1 MIEWA
6 VESLNIEGHYIFV
19 VQKKYLKPL
28 EPVLKKLVR
37 SCVIIPIDYI
47 TEGTTATVLL
57 ARNHIDNDTPLLT
70 VNCDQY
76 LEWCPKEFI
85 RNVKS
90 YDGGVLTYTMTRPD
104 GSFCVLDDEGYVTRV
119 AEKEVISNIG
129 TIGIYYFGKGKDF
142 VKYAEQMIKKN
153 IRVNNEFYILPVYNE
168 MIGDGKKIVIHHLR
182 PDQKVWRIGVMD
194 EYKKFIKEHK

>member
-1 MIEWA
+1 
-6 VESLNIEGHYIFV
+6 V
-19 VQKKYLKPL
+19 VQRKYWA
-28 EPVLKKLVR
+28 EIGIVLSKLLPRFEVL
-37 SCVIIPIDYI
+37 PIDYI
-47 TEGTTATVLL
+47 TEGATASVLIAKGL
-57 ARNHIDNDTPLLT
+57 IDNDTPLLT

-76 LEWCPKEFI
+76 LEWCPKEFM
-85 RNVKS
+85 RVVKG

-104 GSFCVLDDEGYVTRV
+104 GSFCVLDEEGYVIKV

-142 VKYAEQMIKKN
+142 VKYAEQMIEKN

-168 MIGDGKKIVIHHLR
+168 MIADGKKIVIHHLR
-182 PDQKVWRIGVMD
+182 PDQRIWRIGVMD